1 MPARQTVIAWTR
13 EKPTFNEQYIEAR
26 EQGVDTMAEEINEI
40 ADNSDADPADRRVRI
55 DARKWYTS
63 KIAPRRWGDRLHTEI
78 SGVDGKPIEV
88 QDNALAGRLA
98 DLLGLAKTRKEVIGD
113 DEPTS

>member
-1 MPARQTVIAWTR
+1 MPSRQTVIAWTK
-13 EKPTFNEQYIEAR
+13 EKPVFNEQYLEAR
-26 EQGVDTMAEEINEI
+26 DQGVDVMAEEVPEI
-40 ADNSDADPADRRVRI
+40 SDDEEKDPAHRRLQV
-55 DARKWYTS
+55 DARKWYVS

-113 DEPTS
+113 DDAES